1 MASVLYCKVCTMP
14 PEYCRYSSTYSKC
27 LEWMQKNCP
36 DQFAIEIKDISKRDP
51 KTAKKCEHLWNE
63 NAAPP
68 AQDNDDHDDQEAE
81 EKKEPKPKQKQAKK
95 AAAAAPAEEPNSQGK
110 KSRSRRNKKSKQR
123 NNDDDEEEDDTEP
136 TKKVKILESKVNKQ
150 RQHADEQL
158 DDIQSKLDQLSMSGS
173 PSRSILKNK
182 TNPNLKQEQEK
193 LKQSQDNSDQ
203 ENSDED
209 EEDGDDNGG
218 GSRFQKVDNIDEMYL
233 GQEGNLNRR
242 GGPPPRKLTKKRKKD
257 KKKGGKKDKRGRKG
271 QQEEEDEDDED
282 DEEKGGGGGGGD
294 GDEEEEENEEER
306 ERMVKFM
313 EQNKDRKIPKNVVE
327 VSLEN
332 RKGKKKVTVIRGFLE
347 KSPEKE
353 QRIKSEFMKKFA
365 TSVNITYQN
374 AGSEKG
380 PKQLVLMGDKR
391 HDFMRYMKEK
401 FPKAGKLLYYKS
413 KRWGM
418 TPAVDPDHGFV
429 LPPP

>member
-1 MASVLYCKVCTMP
+1 
-14 PEYCRYSSTYSKC
+14 
-27 LEWMQKNCP
+27 MQKNCP

-123 NNDDDEEEDDTEP
+123 NIEDAAENDEEEEDDTEP

-282 DEEKGGGGGGGD
+282 DEEKGGGGGGD